1 MGKIYIHNVYMV
13 CTVFVKMK
21 QKDILFIILE
31 DKNRETDLKQVNI
44 RCDESICFK
53 ALSGQYL

>member
-1 MGKIYIHNVYMV
+1 MV